1 MTYFCLKLKM
11 YELKIYRG
19 VMCHDNEEWCKKR
32 NWLVSSKLTWEIWR
46 ILTRALENLKNVH
59 FNRLLLTKAYN
70 VWAKKKYRE
79 VMFDD
84 TEDWCQIWR
93 KTDLCFLQI
102 FIYRL
107 KNTDFILESKMA
119 ELNWKQN
126 VLIYFENCQ
135 DVPCSHE

>member
-1 MTYFCLKLKM
+1 MTQ
-11 YELKIYRG
+11 
-19 VMCHDNEEWCKKR
+19 
-32 NWLVSSKLTWEIWR
+32 
-46 ILTRALENLKNVH
+46 ALENLKNVH

-93 KTDLCFLQI
+93 KTDLYFLQI